1 MNYKGTIIEESL
13 ESNEVLKKVTIL
25 STEVEEVTESFKTP
39 WLKQWTL
46 HKVEITE
53 DMADEVAE
61 DISKCIDTEH
71 SHSWY
76 ADYKN
81 DKWHYIIFPFKIFK
95 VDRSNESQYQE
106 AREYGIS
113 LGIPAHQ
120 VDFSPDIK

>member
-13 ESNEVLKKVTIL
+13 ENSEVLKKVMIL
-25 STEVEEVTESFKTP
+25 STEVEEVKESFKTP
-39 WLKQWTL
+39 WLTQWTL
-46 HKVEITE
+46 HKVEIPE
-53 DMADEVAE
+53 DVAQEVAE

-76 ADYKN
+76 ADFKN
-81 DKWHYIIFPFKIFK
+81 DKWHYIIFPNKIFK
-95 VDRSNESQYQE
+95 IDRPSELQYQE
-106 AREYGIS
+106 ARDYGIS